1 VVAETHGKAGRVLVA
16 ITVLCWCVGPMMP
29 AAAQR
34 TGKAVAQGMRE
45 VLLFEFNEEDAAGQW
60 VTVDDTVMGGVSSST
75 AVVKDGLLQF
85 TGDLSL
91 ENNGGF
97 CSVRS
102 NTNGW
107 ALPDFEGLKVRIKTR
122 DRPFRLTIR
131 TDRRFDGVMYRH
143 DLPVT
148 GDEWKTIRVRFADF
162 KPTYHG
168 RVLSDQTPIDPSKIR
183 SVGFIIADGR
193 AGSFMLEVDSI
204 HAWATE

>member
-1 VVAETHGKAGRVLVA
+1 MVAV
-16 ITVLCWCVGPMMP
+16 TVLCWCMGPMTP
-29 AAAQR
+29 AAAQQA
-34 TGKAVAQGMRE
+34 GKAVAEGMRE

-60 VTVDDTVMGGVSSST
+60 VTVDDTVMGGVSSSKS
-75 AVVKDGLLQF
+75 VVKDGVLHF
-85 TGDLSL
+85 TGELSL

-102 NTNGW
+102 NTDGW
-107 ALPDFEGLKVRIKTR
+107 TLPDFDGLSVRIKTGE
-122 DRPFRLTIR
+122 RPLRLTVR

-148 GDEWKTIRVRFADF
+148 GDAWTTVRVRFADF

-168 RVLSDQTPIDPSKIR
+168 RVLSGRPPIDPARLR

-193 AGSFMLEVDSI
+193 EGPFELQVDWI
-204 HAWATE
+204 KAWGDA